1 MVESQP
7 SKLLVAGSIPVS
19 RSSFPSPAQMSMFE
33 QAVLPIQ
40 DQATFA
46 RVEAALQKAFSPAG
60 APEFLKRLGRA
71 RLRAR
76 QFEAILAS
84 GLLGPE
90 TATAYAALG
99 DSDRGHVRER
109 YLEMVEKVAPELRA
123 KFLKV
128 YAYY

>member
-1 MVESQP
+1 
-7 SKLLVAGSIPVS
+7 
-19 RSSFPSPAQMSMFE
+19 MFE

-40 DQATFA
+40 DEATFQVVFGSLEHTFA
-46 RVEAALQKAFSPAG
+46 PAQVEG
-60 APEFLKRLGRA
+60 FLRRLVRA
-71 RLRAR
+71 KLRAR

-84 GLLGPE
+84 GLLSSG
-90 TATAYAALG
+90 ASSAYARLG

-109 YLEMVEKVAPELRA
+109 YLSLVETVAPALRA

>member
-1 MVESQP
+1 
-7 SKLLVAGSIPVS
+7 
-19 RSSFPSPAQMSMFE
+19 MFE

-40 DQATFA
+40 DEATFEK
-46 RVEAALQKAFSPAG
+46 VQSSLQHTFAPAHISS
-60 APEFLKRLGRA
+60 FLRSLSRN

-84 GLLGPE
+84 GLFGAE
-90 TATAYAALG
+90 ASSQYASLG
-99 DSDRGHVRER
+99 DSDRGHVREQ
-109 YLEMVEKVAPELRA
+109 YLSMVEQVAPELRT